1 MTIDAFPVEHVPDDS
16 ARLER
21 LHARLEDA
29 AVGEAAP
36 DVHFRVV
43 DSPLGALF
51 VAATEQGVVRLAFE
65 LEDAEAVQQQL
76 ADRIGPRVLR
86 APRRLDPVA
95 RWLDAYFAG
104 AAAPFD
110 GPIDLRLARGFRLQV
125 LQHLQQVA
133 YGRRISYGAL
143 AAAAG
148 NPGAVR
154 ATGTACATNP
164 LPLLIPCHRVV
175 RSDGTIGAYRG
186 GTEAKVRL
194 LALEAPPA

>member
-1 MTIDAFPVEHVPDDS
+1 MTADAFPMGQVPDDT

-29 AVGEAAP
+29 AVGAAAP
-36 DVHFRVV
+36 DVHFRTV

-65 LEDAEAVQQQL
+65 LEGADDVQQQL

-104 AAAPFD
+104 DAAPFG
-110 GPIDLRLARGFRLQV
+110 GPLDLRLARGFRLQV
-125 LQHLQQVA
+125 LQQLQQVA